1 MCFKVCFHSSS
12 ACLACSPASPAGGNG
27 KVTWQQRIEANVAVT
42 FFDAQAHCGPQL
54 GLQHKTFLPE
64 LPSKLQYWYFL
75 RPSLTPPQSPP
86 HTHIHMNTHKHTYT
100 HTYTENPCYTWQ
112 ATGFLAPQLGADP
125 LVSLLAG
132 SSPTGLFPGILHNSD
147 IVRYEAEMQKAI

>member
-75 RPSLTPPQSPP
+75 RPSLSPPPSLP
-86 HTHIHMNTHKHTYT
+86 HTHIHINTHMHKHTYT
-100 HTYTENPCYTWQ
+100 YIHRKSMLY
-112 ATGFLAPQLGADP
+112 LAGYWILGASIGGGSFGVFAGGFFSDRV
-125 LVSLLAG
+125 VS
-132 SSPTGLFPGILHNSD
+132 
-147 IVRYEAEMQKAI
+147 RYFAQFRYS